1 MIAVRFLP
9 ILLVLALAAT
19 ASLAAGSDPQPLVKE
34 KGCMTCH
41 DMSAWKAGPP
51 LKSVAAKYRS
61 NRAAGEQRITAML
74 KDGVGHAKADATP
87 AEIQSLIDWVLS
99 E

>member
-1 MIAVRFLP
+1 MVVRVVP
-9 ILLVLALAAT
+9 ILLVLASAAT
-19 ASLAAGSDPQPLVKE
+19 TSLAAGSDPQPLLKE

-51 LKSVAAKYRS
+51 LKSVAGKYRS

-87 AEIQSLIDWVLS
+87 DEIKSLIDWILS